1 MQQLRSVF
9 SGAAVASGLLGAL
22 LVDAPANAAVYDF
35 SFGAGVYGTITT
47 GAAAA
52 DPGYQLVTGLTF
64 DLLSGETSQGSDF
77 SFMNQVASELE
88 TTAAY
93 NPTTQAFINH
103 YEGGDF
109 DDLGNFSL
117 PAPVEITP
125 GAFSLGSSGL
135 SGSVFLGSGLEY
147 FDIQASLVILEPL
160 PLPVPEPAT
169 WAMVTMGF
177 LALGLAGYRAKTS
190 QVVS

>member
-9 SGAAVASGLLGAL
+9 SCAAVASGLLGAL

-35 SFGAGVYGTITT
+35 SFWAGVYGTITT

-135 SGSVFLGSGLEY
+135 SGSVVLSSGLSGR
-147 FDIQASLVILEPL
+147 FVLVLFQTKQASPHFIQL
-160 PLPVPEPAT
+160 
-169 WAMVTMGF
+169 
-177 LALGLAGYRAKTS
+177 AKTHYAATPVAGCINACS
-190 QVVS
+190 